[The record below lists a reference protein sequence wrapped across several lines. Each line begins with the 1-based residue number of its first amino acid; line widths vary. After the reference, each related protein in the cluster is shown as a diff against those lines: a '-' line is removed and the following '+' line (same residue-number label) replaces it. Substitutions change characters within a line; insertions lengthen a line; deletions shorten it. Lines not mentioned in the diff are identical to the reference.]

1 MAIDSTTLTNDK
13 LYIDVTITASGTD
26 VATERLSV
34 ELYNQSGSAVVGQ
47 HYNDGISQ
55 LVRFDPTTC
64 QAVLDA
70 AGNPT
75 YAVRMTARDLVV
87 YARQASPPPLG
98 LRSGTGTNVI
108 TKPIAITVQGVN
120 IDNGGND
127 GGDNDGCSGSTGPL
141 SQLTLVSFGLVRQF
155 KRS

>member
-1 MAIDSTTLTNDK
+1 PGISAQSSITTL
-13 LYIDVTITASGTD
+13 SGKKCLD
-26 VATERLSV
+26 LW
-34 ELYNQSGSAVVGQ
+34 GQ
-47 HYNDGISQ
+47 IQ
-55 LVRFDPTTC
+55 
-64 QAVLDA
+64 
-70 AGNPT
+70 
-75 YAVRMTARDLVV
+75 
-87 YARQASPPPLG
+87 
-98 LRSGTGTNVI
+98 I